1 MVLYRAFCVF
11 MCVIYT
17 AALGKEWDRV
27 YAFERIKKR
36 VKFCGC
42 ACVRSSK
49 EHAKNSKIRTHTT
62 RAKVNDDDDYYY
74 NNNNNGYK

>member
-1 MVLYRAFCVF
+1 

-27 YAFERIKKR
+27 YAFEESNR

-42 ACVRSSK
+42 ACVPSSK
-49 EHAKNSKIRTHTT
+49 EKRKTQKYEHTT
-62 RAKVNDDDDYYY
+62 RAMVNDDDYYYY

>member
-27 YAFERIKKR
+27 YAFERINQACEILRLRVCSQFKGTREKLKNTLNTHNACEGKR
-36 VKFCGC
+36 
-42 ACVRSSK
+42 
-49 EHAKNSKIRTHTT
+49 
-62 RAKVNDDDDYYY
+62 
-74 NNNNNGYK
+74 